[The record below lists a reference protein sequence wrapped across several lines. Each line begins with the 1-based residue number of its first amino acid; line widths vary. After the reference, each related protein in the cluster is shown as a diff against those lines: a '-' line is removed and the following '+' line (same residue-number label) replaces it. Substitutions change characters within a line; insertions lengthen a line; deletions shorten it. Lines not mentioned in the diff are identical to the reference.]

1 MAVIKKLSVKGT
13 EYDIHAAYAEKAI
26 SLESGLGE
34 KSLQSVPNLD
44 GSDGSSTGNTVY
56 KDASGNTVLNWNT
69 DNYQYM
75 IDDITAA
82 GGSFTNPVPIGAT
95 GYYAQSIGGK
105 TSAQGRRSRSE
116 GTSTVAIGDY
126 SHSEGNT
133 TIAYGDNS
141 HTEGMTTLALGEY
154 SHAKGRNTVAAGKAS
169 YAEGGNYPA
178 DGEGTTQLDPF
189 NRTFNGKTI
198 TVRGPRA
205 EGVSSHAE
213 GLQTVAWG
221 HGSHSEGYQSQAKGP
236 YSHAENNSIASGNSS
251 HAEGSGTS
259 ATGNYSHAEGVNSIA
274 YEEAAHAEGY
284 ATHANGNYGSHAEG
298 YSTVASSDASHA
310 EGWATE
316 VTYDSNGHGAHAEG
330 FGTKAKKQAAHAEG
344 KNTVASGWAA
354 HAEGQGTLASGN
366 RSHAEGENTV
376 ASGAYSHAGG
386 LGTIAKGEA
395 QTVVGKYNKEDNSA
409 LFIVGTGASA
419 SARSN
424 ALVVGSSGATI
435 AGTLDVKS
443 NATID
448 GILEVKNNT
457 TINGH
462 FSAYNITA
470 NGGLKVTGDTT
481 IDRKIYTKDFV
492 VPTASDTVNL
502 KYPCVM
508 NGQHQQFVISNQST
522 GLNINTGD
530 KIKLKLSL
538 DLSMWVLQNA
548 ESSFINLNT
557 TERVFTLFDSELVV
571 GKLGAPDLNIGVNGV
586 IGGYSIMEPETEMVH
601 GITVSNITFSA
612 DLSMIINASIFV
624 NDYFTVCTGI
634 TDNGTEDVPETLLP
648 LLKIEVTPLIRLSS
662 NQPAPPSQLP
672 NHIVLSDKTVNTFNF
687 TWQNTNTT
695 DSSASNTL
703 YFTSGFAGILQ
714 FSLTA
719 KDGRGD
725 WYDNI
730 TYQTSNEVV
739 ILDPLAIGY
748 ETFEATYQDNPQKV
762 TLKLNHYNRSL
773 QITVNDIPESY
784 IIEYTLKIIP
794 YTLL

>member
-26 SLESGLGE
+26 SLEGGLGE

-56 KDASGNTVLNWNT
+56 KDANGNTVLNWNT

-189 NRTFNGKTI
+189 NCTFNGKTI

-221 HGSHSEGYQSQAKGP
+221 HGSHAEGYLSQAKGA
-236 YSHAENNSIASGNSS
+236 YSHAENNSAAEGNCS
-251 HAEGSGTS
+251 HAEGNGTLASGKD
-259 ATGNYSHAEGVNSIA
+259 SHAEG
-274 YEEAAHAEGY
+274 YESNATMTADHAEGY
-284 ATHANGNYGSHAEG
+284 STYASGGSGSHAEG
-298 YSTVASSDASHA
+298 YYTKAYSAASHA
-310 EGWATE
+310 EGWSTE
-316 VTYDSNGHGAHAEG
+316 VTYDSNGQGAHAEG
-330 FGTKAKKQAAHAEG
+330 FGTKAKKQGAHAEG

-354 HAEGQGTLASGN
+354 HAEGQGTTASGN

-395 QTVVGKYNKEDNSA
+395 QTAIGKYNQEDDSA
-409 LFIVGTGASA
+409 LFIVGKGTST
-419 SARSN
+419 STRSN
-424 ALVVGSSGATI
+424 ALVVGTSGT
-435 AGTLDVKS
+435 
-443 NATID
+443 TID
-448 GILEVKNNT
+448 GTLNVKKNT
-457 TINGH
+457 TINGN
-462 FSAYNITA
+462 FDAYYIKSNGDLRVIGSA
-470 NGGLKVTGDTT
+470 T
-481 IDRKIYTKDFV
+481 IDKKIYTKNFII
-492 VPTASDTVNL
+492 PTASDTVNL
-502 KYPCVM
+502 KYPCVL
-508 NGQHQQFVISNQST
+508 NGQHQQFVISEQST

-538 DLSMWVLQNA
+538 DLSSWNFQTLD
-548 ESSFINLNT
+548 SSYINLNT
-557 TERVFTLFDSELVV
+557 TEQFFTLFDSELVV

-586 IGGYSIMEPETEMVH
+586 IGAYSVMDPESEMTE

-612 DLSMIINASIFV
+612 DLSMIMYASVFV
-624 NDYFTVCTGI
+624 NDYFTICTGI
-634 TDNGTEDVPETLLP
+634 TDGTDDDVDETLLP
-648 LLKIEVTPLIRLSS
+648 LLKIEVTPLVQLSS
-662 NQPAPPSQLP
+662 NQPAPPSHLP

-719 KDGRGD
+719 KDARGD
-725 WYDNI
+725 LYDNI

-748 ETFEATYQDNPQKV
+748 ETFSAMYQDNYEYV

-773 QITVNDIPESY
+773 QITVNDILESN